1 MRGEDTLEDALNLDY
16 ICDIYAI
23 VFLLILGE
31 RADVVVWALDA
42 WVLDDS
48 WEWSDLCMPT
58 KSCGEYDNRT
68 MNTSSASTY
77 SGSKLRMDILSAQY
91 SRGV

>member
-31 RADVVVWALDA
+31 RADVVV
-42 WVLDDS
+42 
-48 WEWSDLCMPT
+48 
-58 KSCGEYDNRT
+58 
-68 MNTSSASTY
+68 
-77 SGSKLRMDILSAQY
+77 
-91 SRGV
+91 